1 VLQLYISAHL
11 SNVLAKSGLN
21 VCVCVYLFT
30 VFLFIKFFLW
40 HNTSLFYYI
49 KAFGIVFGLQTC

>member
-21 VCVCVYLFT
+21 VCVCVCVCIVL
-30 VFLFIKFFLW
+30 LFIY
-40 HNTSLFYYI
+40 S
-49 KAFGIVFGLQTC
+49 VFIY